1 MPGLDLQPR
10 NLAGKGFWQGFVWK
24 DTSWEHM
31 VGSEVVPLSKS
42 AQRWVWKDGCKG
54 GEELEALLKPA
65 SMLILTGTW
74 KLLQD

>member
-1 MPGLDLQPR
+1 
-10 NLAGKGFWQGFVWK
+10 
-24 DTSWEHM
+24 M

-54 GEELEALLKPA
+54 GEELEAVLKLA